1 MALAIL
7 NLIPFGFN
15 LSVILFLLGMRF
27 SLFKLVAVFTM
38 GVLSVGHSY
47 ADSVKYVVHGHDD
60 SDSHPKISW
69 KSLSNR
75 GEYTS
80 IGVLVEL
87 SGSALQ
93 IDSVRWVNCGKS
105 EAPVQ
110 NFKLAPVLKT
120 NGKKTEWDIVVNFP
134 YTDVFSADCKIYLYT
149 NRGVLS
155 VYTSKDAEF
164 VNTLSEIKES
174 ARSERMRVV
183 YLALFVVLALLGV
196 VALLYWRYRHRI
208 HMQRDEISELSF
220 MLEEGRRQNEDLRQ
234 KVDTLYGSRLAT
246 LNMLCN
252 EYFEKNDSEK
262 VRLTLYNEVERNIL
276 SLREDRNVKEL
287 EDIVNC
293 YLDNI
298 LVRVREEIPDLNAKD
313 IRLLTY
319 LYAGFSP
326 RAICIFCDIKIKN
339 FYNRRARLKERILE
353 STSPNRDY
361 FVSKMQ

>member
-1 MALAIL
+1 MW
-7 NLIPFGFN
+7 FK
-15 LSVILFLLGMRF
+15 FLRMKF
-27 SLFKLVAVFTM
+27 SLLKLVVMFMM
-38 GVLSVGHSY
+38 GVLSVGLCY
-47 ADSVKYVVHGHDD
+47 ADSAKCVVRGHDD
-60 SDSHPKISW
+60 SDSNPKIKW
-69 KSLSNR
+69 KSLSNL

-80 IGVLVEL
+80 VGVQIDL
-87 SGSALQ
+87 SGRALQ

-105 EAPVQ
+105 EVPVQ
-110 NFKLAPVLKT
+110 SFKLDPVSET
-120 NGKKTEWDIVVNFP
+120 NGRMTTWEIVVNFP
-134 YTDVFSADCKIYLYT
+134 YTDIFSDDSKIYFYT

-155 VYTSKDAEF
+155 VYTSKDGEF
-164 VNTLSEIKES
+164 VNTLSEIRDR
-174 ARSERMRVV
+174 ARMEREMVV
-183 YLALFVVLALLGV
+183 YLSLLVVLVLFVV
-196 VALLYWRYRHRI
+196 VALFYWRYRHRI
-208 HMQRDEISELSF
+208 HRQRDEISELSF
-220 MLEEGRRQNEDLRQ
+220 MLEEGRRRNEDLRQ
-234 KVDTLYGSRLAT
+234 KVDTLYGSRLET

-298 LVRVREEIPDLNAKD
+298 LVRVREEIPELNAKD

-326 RAICIFCDIKIKN
+326 RAVCIFCDIKIKN
-339 FYNRRARLKERILE
+339 FYNRRARLKDRILE
-353 STSPNRDY
+353 SSSPDREY